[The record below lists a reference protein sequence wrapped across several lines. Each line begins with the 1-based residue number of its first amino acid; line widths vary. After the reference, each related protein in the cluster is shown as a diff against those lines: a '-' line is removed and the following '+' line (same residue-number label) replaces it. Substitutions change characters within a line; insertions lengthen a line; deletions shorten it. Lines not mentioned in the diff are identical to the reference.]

1 MDGVLIIDKPEGP
14 TSHDVVAAVRRAL
27 KESRLGHTGTLD
39 PLATGVLPLAVG
51 RATRLVRFLTASDK
65 DYDATI
71 RFGLATDTYDITG
84 AELSRTDRA
93 PSRDDVSRAVAS
105 LCGDYLQMPPAFS
118 AKKVE
123 GRRAY
128 DQARRAAPVVLAP
141 APVRVSRAEVIDV
154 SGAQARV
161 SLTCSAGFYVRSFAH
176 ALGELTG
183 TGACLETLRR
193 TRSGDF
199 TLDAALGLDAVQ
211 DRARVEAALVTLD
224 RLLPGFPAVQ
234 VTPQGGQF
242 VRHGREL
249 EPGDFEPVAG
259 SATRD
264 GAAAPRDP
272 AYVRLIDRNGT
283 LLALG
288 TAGRSPGS
296 LHPAVVLV

>member
-1 MDGVLIIDKPEGP
+1 
-14 TSHDVVAAVRRAL
+14 
-27 KESRLGHTGTLD
+27 
-39 PLATGVLPLAVG
+39 
-51 RATRLVRFLTASDK
+51 
-65 DYDATI
+65 
-71 RFGLATDTYDITG
+71 
-84 AELSRTDRA
+84 
-93 PSRDDVSRAVAS
+93 
-105 LCGDYLQMPPAFS
+105 
-118 AKKVE
+118 
-123 GRRAY
+123 
-128 DQARRAAPVVLAP
+128 
-141 APVRVSRAEVIDV
+141 
-154 SGAQARV
+154 
-161 SLTCSAGFYVRSFAH
+161 
-176 ALGELTG
+176 
-183 TGACLETLRR
+183 
-193 TRSGDF
+193 
-199 TLDAALGLDAVQ
+199 
-211 DRARVEAALVTLD
+211 VEAALVTLD